1 MKKFKRIAYVFLI
14 IIIVILAVILY
25 NNESKGNE
33 KNTKEKGF
41 SEIEFIET
49 KLVSLLNNMNNIE
62 TRNYTI
68 SVSEIT
74 KKSKE
79 EDSQNSASDSQN
91 SQSEGSSE
99 ETGSGG
105 NSGSNSDTGGSNEQ
119 NGKKFDLQ
127 TSGVL
132 TSSDEIDWNN
142 IKSEIEILYS
152 SIPTITLDLYQLN
165 VNQDDILGFNKEF
178 DNLTL
183 VVKNQNKEE
192 TLKELSKLY
201 EYIPKFMQN
210 VTEDEIEKILVET
223 KSNVFKAYAKL
234 DSKNWNEI
242 SNDVKLAVETYSKL
256 LTNTNIDYSK
266 QYSISKG
273 YVMLNELQNA
283 VAVKDESVFL
293 IKYKN
298 LLEEMNNMI

>member
-1 MKKFKRIAYVFLI
+1 MKKFRRIAYVFLI
-14 IIIVILAVILY
+14 IIIAILAVILY

>member
-14 IIIVILAVILY
+14 IIIAVLAVILY

-33 KNTKEKGF
+33 NNTKEKGF

-74 KKSKE
+74 NKSKG
-79 EDSQNSASDSQN
+79 EDSQNSASDGQN
-91 SQSEGSSE
+91 SQSEGSSQ

-105 NSGSNSDTGGSNEQ
+105 DSSSNSDTGGSEQ

-132 TSSDEIDWNN
+132 TSSDEIDWNS

-165 VNQDDILGFNKEF
+165 LNQDDILGFNKEF

-242 SNDVKLAVETYSKL
+242 SNDVKSAVDTYSKL
-256 LTNTNIDYSK
+256 LTNTNIDSSK

>member
-14 IIIVILAVILY
+14 IIIAVLAVILY

-33 KNTKEKGF
+33 NNTKEKGF

-74 KKSKE
+74 NKSKG

-91 SQSEGSSE
+91 SQSEGSSK

-105 NSGSNSDTGGSNEQ
+105 DSSSNSDTGGSEQ

-132 TSSDEIDWNN
+132 TSSDEIDWNS

-165 VNQDDILGFNKEF
+165 VNKDDILGFNKEF

-201 EYIPKFMQN
+201 EYIPKFIQN

-242 SNDVKLAVETYSKL
+242 SNDVKSAVDTYSKL
-256 LTNTNIDYSK
+256 LTNTNIDSSK

-283 VAVKDESVFL
+283 VAVKDETVFL

>member
-1 MKKFKRIAYVFLI
+1 M
-14 IIIVILAVILY
+14 
-25 NNESKGNE
+25 
-33 KNTKEKGF
+33 
-41 SEIEFIET
+41 
-49 KLVSLLNNMNNIE
+49 
-62 TRNYTI
+62 
-68 SVSEIT
+68 
-74 KKSKE
+74 
-79 EDSQNSASDSQN
+79 
-91 SQSEGSSE
+91 
-99 ETGSGG
+99 
-105 NSGSNSDTGGSNEQ
+105 
-119 NGKKFDLQ
+119 
-127 TSGVL
+127 
-132 TSSDEIDWNN
+132 
-142 IKSEIEILYS
+142 
-152 SIPTITLDLYQLN
+152 
-165 VNQDDILGFNKEF
+165 NQDDILGFNKEF

-242 SNDVKLAVETYSKL
+242 SNDVKSAVDTYSKL
-256 LTNTNIDYSK
+256 LTNTNIDSSK

>member
-1 MKKFKRIAYVFLI
+1 MKKFRRIAYVFLI
-14 IIIVILAVILY
+14 IIIAILAVILY

-142 IKSEIEILYS
+142 IKSEIEILYF

-242 SNDVKLAVETYSKL
+242 SNDIKLAVETYSKL

>member
-14 IIIVILAVILY
+14 IIIAILAVILY

-33 KNTKEKGF
+33 ENTKEKGF
-41 SEIEFIET
+41 SEMEFIET

-74 KKSKE
+74 KKSKGE
-79 EDSQNSASDSQN
+79 NSQNSASDSQN
-91 SQSEGSSE
+91 AQSEGSSE

-105 NSGSNSDTGGSNEQ
+105 DSGSNSDTGGSEQ
-119 NGKKFDLQ
+119 NGKKFDLK

-165 VNQDDILGFNKEF
+165 VNKDDILGFNKEF

-201 EYIPKFMQN
+201 EYIPKFIQN

-223 KSNVFKAYAKL
+223 KSNVFKAYTKL

-242 SNDVKLAVETYSKL
+242 SNDVKLAIDTYLKL
-256 LTNTNIDYSK
+256 LTNTNIDSSK

-273 YVMLNELQNA
+273 YIMLNELQNA